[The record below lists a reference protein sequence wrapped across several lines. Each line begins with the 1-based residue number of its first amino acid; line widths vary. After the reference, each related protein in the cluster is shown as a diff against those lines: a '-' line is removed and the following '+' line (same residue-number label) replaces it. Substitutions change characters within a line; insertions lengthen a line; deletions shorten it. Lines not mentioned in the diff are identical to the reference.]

1 MAELKNITD
10 VELYFNGEEK
20 KFTVSAKQGDKATRY
35 VRVTILQEDNTE
47 YKIPDGYIA
56 IVNIQKPDRH
66 FCYNECAIQDN
77 KVIIQLTNQALAAA
91 GTAHADVEIRNAA
104 NALVLST
111 QSFEIEIEKSQ
122 RDENAILS
130 SNEMTALEDRVQ
142 KYIDDL
148 IKTKEEVLKVEE
160 AVKIAEE
167 ARKQAETDRVNAESD
182 RQANEAARQQTED
195 GRQANE
201 AARQQAENDR
211 QTNETA
217 RQQAENNRQ
226 AKETERQQTESDR
239 QANEAARQQAES
251 DRQAN
256 ETARQQ
262 AEAQRGQ
269 DLNEHLADKGIHI
282 EEAEREYW
290 NTILQTAKEYTNG
303 MYEQS
308 TGYTREEISKLVGSA
323 PETLDT
329 LEEIAAV
336 IKENQTIMDT
346 LNAAIGTKANKNE
359 FDSHAGNGTIH
370 ITVEEREKW
379 NAAAA
384 KDTIAW
390 DKITGRPPIPT
401 NTNQLT
407 NGAGYITGINKTM
420 VVNAL
425 GYTPPAENTW
435 RPVQNNLASGSTT
448 DCLSAAMGKTLK
460 EQVDSKAASGHTHNY
475 AESASAGGAATSA
488 NKLNANAG
496 NIEQPIYFK
505 NGVPV
510 KCAHSLGS
518 DVPERAVFTDTTG
531 SYKSVGAS
539 GNGDAANWKVI
550 TLANGYKIMTGK
562 TTGANYTMNNQY
574 GNAYWA
580 AFSISVPNGISYF
593 DCVNVTPYAG
603 TGLVGVV
610 VTYYNTNKIS
620 GFVFSPQSETK
631 NITFHVTIHGT
642 A

>member
-35 VRVTILQEDNTE
+35 VRVTILQEDDTK

-122 RDENAILS
+122 RDDSAILS

-182 RQANEAARQQTED
+182 RQAKETARQQAESDRQAKEMARQQAESDRQTNEAARQQAESNRQGNEAARQQTE
-195 GRQANE
+195 
-201 AARQQAENDR
+201 
-211 QTNETA
+211 
-217 RQQAENNRQ
+217 
-226 AKETERQQTESDR
+226 SDR
-239 QANEAARQQAES
+239 QENEAARQQAES

-290 NTILQTAKEYTNG
+290 NTILQTAKEYTN
-303 MYEQS
+303 
-308 TGYTREEISKLVGSA
+308 
-323 PETLDT
+323 
-329 LEEIAAV
+329 EEIAAV

-370 ITVEEREKW
+370 ITAAEREKW

-390 DKITGRPPIPT
+390 DKITGKPPIPT

-460 EQVDSKAASGHTHNY
+460 EQVDSKAASEHTHNY
-475 AESASAGGAATSA
+475 AGSASAGGAATSA

-510 KCAHSLGS
+510 KCGHSLGT

-610 VTYYNTNKIS
+610 VTYYTTNKIS

>member
-10 VELYFNGEEK
+10 VELHFNGEEK

-35 VRVTILQEDNTE
+35 VRATILQEDNTE

-104 NALVLST
+104 NTLVLST

-122 RDENAILS
+122 RDDSAILS

-167 ARKQAETDRVNAESD
+167 ARKQAETDRVNAESN
-182 RQANEAARQQTED
+182 RQANEAARQQS
-195 GRQANE
+195 
-201 AARQQAENDR
+201 END
-211 QTNETA
+211 
-217 RQQAENNRQ
+217 RQ
-226 AKETERQQTESDR
+226 AKETT
-239 QANEAARQQAES
+239 RQQAES

-290 NTILQTAKEYTNG
+290 NTILQTAKEYTN
-303 MYEQS
+303 
-308 TGYTREEISKLVGSA
+308 
-323 PETLDT
+323 
-329 LEEIAAV
+329 EEIAAV

-370 ITVEEREKW
+370 ITETERKKW

-390 DKITGRPPIPT
+390 DKITGKPPIPT

-425 GYTPPAENTW
+425 GYTPPTENTW

-475 AESASAGGAATSA
+475 AGSASAGGAATSA

-610 VTYYNTNKIS
+610 VTYYTTNKIS

>member
-111 QSFEIEIEKSQ
+111 QSFEIEIEKSK

-167 ARKQAETDRVNAESD
+167 ARKQAETDRVNAES
-182 RQANEAARQQTED
+182 
-195 GRQANE
+195 
-201 AARQQAENDR
+201 
-211 QTNETA
+211 
-217 RQQAENNRQ
+217 NR
-226 AKETERQQTESDR
+226 R
-239 QANEAARQQAES
+239 ANEAARQQAES

-290 NTILQTAKEYTNG
+290 NTILQIAKEYTNE

-308 TGYTREEISKLVGSA
+308 TDYTREEISKRVGSA

-370 ITVEEREKW
+370 ITAAEREKW

-390 DKITGRPPIPT
+390 DKITGKPPIPT

-475 AESASAGGAATSA
+475 AGSASAGGAATSA

-510 KCAHSLGS
+510 KCGHSLGT

-610 VTYYNTNKIS
+610 VTYYTTNKIS

>member
-35 VRVTILQEDNTE
+35 VRVTILQEDDTK

-111 QSFEIEIEKSQ
+111 QSFEIEIEKTQ
-122 RDENAILS
+122 RDDSAILS

-182 RQANEAARQQTED
+182 RQA
-195 GRQANE
+195 
-201 AARQQAENDR
+201 
-211 QTNETA
+211 
-217 RQQAENNRQ
+217 
-226 AKETERQQTESDR
+226 KET
-239 QANEAARQQAES
+239 ARQQAES
-251 DRQAN
+251 DRQAK

-262 AEAQRGQ
+262 AESDRQTNEAARQQAESNRQGNEAARQQTESDRQENEAARQQMESDRRTKELLRQKAEAQRGQ
-269 DLNEHLADKGIHI
+269 DLNEHLADRDIHI
-282 EEAEREYW
+282 EETEREYW
-290 NTILQTAKEYTNG
+290 NTILQTAKEYTN
-303 MYEQS
+303 
-308 TGYTREEISKLVGSA
+308 
-323 PETLDT
+323 
-329 LEEIAAV
+329 EEIAAV

-370 ITVEEREKW
+370 ITAAEREKW

-390 DKITGRPPIPT
+390 DKITGKPPIPT

-425 GYTPPAENTW
+425 GYTPPADNTW

-460 EQVDSKAASGHTHNY
+460 EQVDSKAASEHTHNY
-475 AESASAGGAATSA
+475 AGSASAGGAATSA

-510 KCAHSLGS
+510 KCGHSLGT

-610 VTYYNTNKIS
+610 VTYYTTNKIS

>member
-10 VELYFNGEEK
+10 VELHFNGEEK

-35 VRVTILQEDNTE
+35 VRATILQEDNTE

-104 NALVLST
+104 NTLVLST

-122 RDENAILS
+122 RDDSAILS

-167 ARKQAETDRVNAESD
+167 ARKQAETDRVNAESN
-182 RQANEAARQQTED
+182 RQANEAARQQS
-195 GRQANE
+195 
-201 AARQQAENDR
+201 END
-211 QTNETA
+211 
-217 RQQAENNRQ
+217 RQ
-226 AKETERQQTESDR
+226 AKETT
-239 QANEAARQQAES
+239 RQQAES

-290 NTILQTAKEYTNG
+290 NTILQTAKEYTN
-303 MYEQS
+303 
-308 TGYTREEISKLVGSA
+308 
-323 PETLDT
+323 
-329 LEEIAAV
+329 EEIAAV

-370 ITVEEREKW
+370 ITETERKKW

-390 DKITGRPPIPT
+390 DKITGKPPIPT

-460 EQVDSKAASGHTHNY
+460 EQVDSKAASEHTHNY
-475 AESASAGGAATSA
+475 AGSASAGGAATSA

-510 KCAHSLGS
+510 KCGHSLGT

-539 GNGDAANWKVI
+539 GNGDTANWKVI

-610 VTYYNTNKIS
+610 VTYYTTNKIS

>member
-35 VRVTILQEDNTE
+35 VRVTILQEDDTK

-122 RDENAILS
+122 RDDSAILS

-182 RQANEAARQQTED
+182 RQAKETARQQAESDRQAKETARQQAESDRQTNEAARQQAESNRQGNEAARQQTE
-195 GRQANE
+195 
-201 AARQQAENDR
+201 
-211 QTNETA
+211 
-217 RQQAENNRQ
+217 
-226 AKETERQQTESDR
+226 SDR
-239 QANEAARQQAES
+239 QENEAARQQAES

-290 NTILQTAKEYTNG
+290 NTILQTAKEYAN
-303 MYEQS
+303 
-308 TGYTREEISKLVGSA
+308 
-323 PETLDT
+323 
-329 LEEIAAV
+329 EEIAAV

-370 ITVEEREKW
+370 ITAAEREKW

-390 DKITGRPPIPT
+390 DKITGKPPIPT

-460 EQVDSKAASGHTHNY
+460 EQVDSKAASEHTHNY
-475 AESASAGGAATSA
+475 AGSASAGGAATSA

-510 KCAHSLGS
+510 KCGHSLGT

-610 VTYYNTNKIS
+610 VTYYTTNKIS

>member
-20 KFTVSAKQGDKATRY
+20 KYTVSAKQGDKATRY
-35 VRVTILQEDNTE
+35 VRVTILQEDDTE

-122 RDENAILS
+122 RDDSAILS

-182 RQANEAARQQTED
+182 RQA
-195 GRQANE
+195 
-201 AARQQAENDR
+201 
-211 QTNETA
+211 
-217 RQQAENNRQ
+217 
-226 AKETERQQTESDR
+226 KET
-239 QANEAARQQAES
+239 ARQQAES
-251 DRQAN
+251 DRQAK

-262 AEAQRGQ
+262 AESDRQTNEAARQQAESNRQGNEAARQQTESDRQENEAARQQMESDRRTKELLRQKAEAQRGQ
-269 DLNEHLADKGIHI
+269 DLNEHLADRDIHI
-282 EEAEREYW
+282 EETEREYW
-290 NTILQTAKEYTNG
+290 NTILQTAKEYTN
-303 MYEQS
+303 
-308 TGYTREEISKLVGSA
+308 
-323 PETLDT
+323 
-329 LEEIAAV
+329 EEIAAV

-370 ITVEEREKW
+370 ITAAEREKW

-390 DKITGRPPIPT
+390 DKITGKPPIPT

-460 EQVDSKAASGHTHNY
+460 EQVDSKAASEHTHNY
-475 AESASAGGAATSA
+475 AGSASAGGAATSA

-510 KCAHSLGS
+510 KCGHSLGT

-610 VTYYNTNKIS
+610 VTYYTTNKIS

>member
-35 VRVTILQEDNTE
+35 VRVTILQEDDTK

-122 RDENAILS
+122 RDDSAILS

-182 RQANEAARQQTED
+182 RQAKETARQQAESDRQAKETARQQAESDRQTNEAARQQAERNRQGNEAARQQTE
-195 GRQANE
+195 
-201 AARQQAENDR
+201 
-211 QTNETA
+211 
-217 RQQAENNRQ
+217 
-226 AKETERQQTESDR
+226 SDR
-239 QANEAARQQAES
+239 QENEAARQQAES

-290 NTILQTAKEYTNG
+290 NTILQTAKEYTN
-303 MYEQS
+303 
-308 TGYTREEISKLVGSA
+308 
-323 PETLDT
+323 
-329 LEEIAAV
+329 EEIAAV

-370 ITVEEREKW
+370 ITAAEREKW

-390 DKITGRPPIPT
+390 DKITGKPPIPT

-460 EQVDSKAASGHTHNY
+460 EQVDSKAASEHTHNY
-475 AESASAGGAATSA
+475 AGSASAGGAATSA

-510 KCAHSLGS
+510 KCGHSLGT

-610 VTYYNTNKIS
+610 VTYYTTNKIS

>member
-35 VRVTILQEDNTE
+35 VRVTILQEDDTK

-122 RDENAILS
+122 RDDSAILS

-182 RQANEAARQQTED
+182 RQAKETARQQAESDRQAKETARQQAESDRQTNEAARQQAESNRQGNEAARQQTE
-195 GRQANE
+195 
-201 AARQQAENDR
+201 
-211 QTNETA
+211 
-217 RQQAENNRQ
+217 
-226 AKETERQQTESDR
+226 SDR
-239 QANEAARQQAES
+239 QENEAARQQAES

-290 NTILQTAKEYTNG
+290 NTILQTAKEYTN
-303 MYEQS
+303 
-308 TGYTREEISKLVGSA
+308 
-323 PETLDT
+323 
-329 LEEIAAV
+329 EEIAAV

-370 ITVEEREKW
+370 ITAAEREKW

-390 DKITGRPPIPT
+390 DKITGKPPIPT

-460 EQVDSKAASGHTHNY
+460 EQVDSKAASEHTHNY
-475 AESASAGGAATSA
+475 AGSASAGGAATSA

-510 KCAHSLGS
+510 KCGHSLGT

-531 SYKSVGAS
+531 SYKSVQFKA
-539 GNGDAANWKVI
+539 
-550 TLANGYKIMTGK
+550 
-562 TTGANYTMNNQY
+562 
-574 GNAYWA
+574 
-580 AFSISVPNGISYF
+580 
-593 DCVNVTPYAG
+593 
-603 TGLVGVV
+603 
-610 VTYYNTNKIS
+610 
-620 GFVFSPQSETK
+620 
-631 NITFHVTIHGT
+631 
-642 A
+642 

>member
-10 VELYFNGEEK
+10 VELHFNGEEK

-35 VRVTILQEDNTE
+35 VRATILQEDNTE

-104 NALVLST
+104 NTLVLST

-122 RDENAILS
+122 RDDSAILS

-182 RQANEAARQQTED
+182 RQAKETARQQAESDRQAKETARQQAESDRQTNEAARQQS
-195 GRQANE
+195 
-201 AARQQAENDR
+201 
-211 QTNETA
+211 
-217 RQQAENNRQ
+217 ENNRQ

-269 DLNEHLADKGIHI
+269 DLNEHLADRDIHI
-282 EEAEREYW
+282 EETEREYW
-290 NTILQTAKEYTNG
+290 NTILQTAKEYTN
-303 MYEQS
+303 
-308 TGYTREEISKLVGSA
+308 
-323 PETLDT
+323 
-329 LEEIAAV
+329 EEIAAV

-370 ITVEEREKW
+370 ITAAEREKW

-390 DKITGRPPIPT
+390 DKITGKPPIPT

-460 EQVDSKAASGHTHNY
+460 EQVDSKAASEHTHNY
-475 AESASAGGAATSA
+475 AGSASAGGAATSA

-510 KCAHSLGS
+510 KCGHSLGT

-610 VTYYNTNKIS
+610 VTYYTTNKIS

>member
-35 VRVTILQEDNTE
+35 VRVTILQEDDTK

-122 RDENAILS
+122 RDDSAILS

-182 RQANEAARQQTED
+182 RQA
-195 GRQANE
+195 
-201 AARQQAENDR
+201 
-211 QTNETA
+211 
-217 RQQAENNRQ
+217 
-226 AKETERQQTESDR
+226 KET
-239 QANEAARQQAES
+239 ARQQAES
-251 DRQAN
+251 DRQAK

-262 AEAQRGQ
+262 AESDRQTNEAARQQAESNRQGNEAARQQTESDRQENEAARQQMESDRRTKELLRQKAEAQRGQ
-269 DLNEHLADKGIHI
+269 DLNEHLADRDIHI
-282 EEAEREYW
+282 EETEREYW
-290 NTILQTAKEYTNG
+290 NTILQTAKEYTN
-303 MYEQS
+303 
-308 TGYTREEISKLVGSA
+308 
-323 PETLDT
+323 
-329 LEEIAAV
+329 EEIAAV

-370 ITVEEREKW
+370 ITAAEREKW

-390 DKITGRPPIPT
+390 DKITGKPPIPT

-425 GYTPPAENTW
+425 GYTPPADNTW

-460 EQVDSKAASGHTHNY
+460 EQVDSKAASEHTHNY
-475 AESASAGGAATSA
+475 AGSASAGGAATSA

-610 VTYYNTNKIS
+610 VTYYTTNKIS

>member
-35 VRVTILQEDNTE
+35 VRVTILQEDDTK

-122 RDENAILS
+122 RDDSAILS

-182 RQANEAARQQTED
+182 RQAKETARQQAESDRQAKETARQQAESDRQTNEAARQQAESNRQGNEAARQQTE
-195 GRQANE
+195 
-201 AARQQAENDR
+201 
-211 QTNETA
+211 
-217 RQQAENNRQ
+217 
-226 AKETERQQTESDR
+226 SDR
-239 QANEAARQQAES
+239 QENEAARQQAES

-290 NTILQTAKEYTNG
+290 NTILQTAKEYTN
-303 MYEQS
+303 
-308 TGYTREEISKLVGSA
+308 
-323 PETLDT
+323 
-329 LEEIAAV
+329 EEIAAV

-370 ITVEEREKW
+370 ITAAEREKW

-390 DKITGRPPIPT
+390 DKITGKPPIPT

-460 EQVDSKAASGHTHNY
+460 EQVDSKAASEHTHNY
-475 AESASAGGAATSA
+475 AGSASAGGAATSA

-510 KCAHSLGS
+510 KCGHSLGT

-574 GNAYWA
+574 GNAYWT

-610 VTYYNTNKIS
+610 VTYYTTNKIS

>member
-1 MAELKNITD
+1 MAELKNTTD

-20 KFTVSAKQGDKATRY
+20 KYTVSAKQGDKATRY
-35 VRVTILQEDNTE
+35 VRVTILQEDDTE

-182 RQANEAARQQTED
+182 RQAKETARQQAESDRQAKETARQQAED

-201 AARQQAENDR
+201 AARQQAESDR
-211 QTNETA
+211 QTNEA
-217 RQQAENNRQ
+217 A
-226 AKETERQQTESDR
+226 RQQTESDR
-239 QANEAARQQAES
+239 QENEAARQQAES

-290 NTILQTAKEYTNG
+290 NTILQTAKEYTN
-303 MYEQS
+303 
-308 TGYTREEISKLVGSA
+308 EEI
-323 PETLDT
+323 T
-329 LEEIAAV
+329 AV

-370 ITVEEREKW
+370 ITETERKKW

-390 DKITGRPPIPT
+390 DKITGKPPIPT

-425 GYTPPAENTW
+425 GYTPPTENTW

-460 EQVDSKAASGHTHNY
+460 EQVDSKAASEHTHNY
-475 AESASAGGAATSA
+475 AGSASAGGAATSA

-510 KCAHSLGS
+510 KCGHSLGT

-610 VTYYNTNKIS
+610 VTYYTTNKIS

>member
-111 QSFEIEIEKSQ
+111 QSFEIEIEKTQ

-167 ARKQAETDRVNAESD
+167 ARKQAETDRVNAESN
-182 RQANEAARQQTED
+182 RRANEAARQQS
-195 GRQANE
+195 
-201 AARQQAENDR
+201 
-211 QTNETA
+211 
-217 RQQAENNRQ
+217 
-226 AKETERQQTESDR
+226 ESDR
-239 QANEAARQQAES
+239 RANEAARQQAES

-290 NTILQTAKEYTNG
+290 NTILQIAKEYTNG

-370 ITVEEREKW
+370 ITAAEREKW

-390 DKITGRPPIPT
+390 DKITGKPPIPT

-475 AESASAGGAATSA
+475 AGSASAGGAATSA

-610 VTYYNTNKIS
+610 VTYYTTNKIS

>member
-35 VRVTILQEDNTE
+35 VRVTILQEDDTK

-122 RDENAILS
+122 RDDSAILS

-167 ARKQAETDRVNAESD
+167 ARKQAE
-182 RQANEAARQQTED
+182 
-195 GRQANE
+195 
-201 AARQQAENDR
+201 
-211 QTNETA
+211 
-217 RQQAENNRQ
+217 
-226 AKETERQQTESDR
+226 
-239 QANEAARQQAES
+239 
-251 DRQAN
+251 
-256 ETARQQ
+256 
-262 AEAQRGQ
+262 AQRGQ

-290 NTILQTAKEYTNG
+290 NTILQTAKEYTN
-303 MYEQS
+303 
-308 TGYTREEISKLVGSA
+308 
-323 PETLDT
+323 
-329 LEEIAAV
+329 EEIAAV

-370 ITVEEREKW
+370 ITAAEREKW

-390 DKITGRPPIPT
+390 DKITGKPPIPT

-460 EQVDSKAASGHTHNY
+460 EQVDSKAASEHTHNY
-475 AESASAGGAATSA
+475 AGSASAGGAATSA

-510 KCAHSLGS
+510 KCGHSLGT

-610 VTYYNTNKIS
+610 VTYYTTNKIS

>member
-1 MAELKNITD
+1 MAELKNTTD
-10 VELYFNGEEK
+10 IELYFNGEEK
-20 KFTVSAKQGDKATRY
+20 NYTVSAKQGDKATRY
-35 VRVTILQEDNTE
+35 VRATILQEDNTE

-104 NALVLST
+104 NTLVLST

-122 RDENAILS
+122 RDDSAILS

-182 RQANEAARQQTED
+182 RQAKETARQQMESDRQAKETARQQAESDRQTNEAARQQTES
-195 GRQANE
+195 
-201 AARQQAENDR
+201 
-211 QTNETA
+211 
-217 RQQAENNRQ
+217 NRQ
-226 AKETERQQTESDR
+226 K
-239 QANEAARQQAES
+239 NEAARQQAES
-251 DRQAN
+251 DRQEN
-256 ETARQQ
+256 EAARQQ
-262 AEAQRGQ
+262 MESDRRTKELLRQKAEAQRGQ
-269 DLNEHLADKGIHI
+269 DLNEHLADRDIHI
-282 EEAEREYW
+282 EETEREYW
-290 NTILQTAKEYTNG
+290 NTILQTAKEYTN
-303 MYEQS
+303 
-308 TGYTREEISKLVGSA
+308 
-323 PETLDT
+323 
-329 LEEIAAV
+329 EEIAAV

-370 ITVEEREKW
+370 ITAAEREKW

-390 DKITGRPPIPT
+390 DKITGKPPIPT

-425 GYTPPAENTW
+425 GYTPPADNTW

-460 EQVDSKAASGHTHNY
+460 EQVDSKAASEHTHNY
-475 AESASAGGAATSA
+475 AGSASAGGAATSA

-510 KCAHSLGS
+510 KCGHSLGT

-574 GNAYWA
+574 GNAYWT

-610 VTYYNTNKIS
+610 VTYYTTNKIS

>member
-35 VRVTILQEDNTE
+35 VRVTILQEDDTK

-122 RDENAILS
+122 RDDSAILS

-182 RQANEAARQQTED
+182 RQA
-195 GRQANE
+195 
-201 AARQQAENDR
+201 
-211 QTNETA
+211 
-217 RQQAENNRQ
+217 
-226 AKETERQQTESDR
+226 KET
-239 QANEAARQQAES
+239 ARQQAES
-251 DRQAN
+251 DRQAK

-262 AEAQRGQ
+262 AESDRQTNEAARQQAESNRQGNEAARQQTESDRQENEAARQQMESDRRTKELLRQKAEAQRGQ
-269 DLNEHLADKGIHI
+269 DLNEHLADRDIHI
-282 EEAEREYW
+282 EETEREYW
-290 NTILQTAKEYTNG
+290 NTILQTAKEYTN
-303 MYEQS
+303 
-308 TGYTREEISKLVGSA
+308 
-323 PETLDT
+323 
-329 LEEIAAV
+329 EEIAAV

-370 ITVEEREKW
+370 ITAAEREKW

-390 DKITGRPPIPT
+390 DKITGKPPIPT

-460 EQVDSKAASGHTHNY
+460 EQVDSKAASEHTHNY
-475 AESASAGGAATSA
+475 AGSASAGGAATSA

-510 KCAHSLGS
+510 KCGHSLGT

-610 VTYYNTNKIS
+610 VTYYTTNKIS

>member
-167 ARKQAETDRVNAESD
+167 ARKQAETDRVNAESNRQANEAARQQSEND
-182 RQANEAARQQTED
+182 RQANEAARQQAED

-201 AARQQAENDR
+201 AARQQAEDD
-211 QTNETA
+211 
-217 RQQAENNRQ
+217 RQ
-226 AKETERQQTESDR
+226 AKETERQQAEDGR
-239 QANEAARQQAES
+239 QAKEAARQQAED
-251 DRQAN
+251 DRQAK
-256 ETARQQ
+256 EAARQQ

-290 NTILQTAKEYTNG
+290 NTILQIAKEYTNG

-308 TGYTREEISKLVGSA
+308 TGYTREEISK
-323 PETLDT
+323 
-329 LEEIAAV
+329 
-336 IKENQTIMDT
+336 
-346 LNAAIGTKANKNE
+346 
-359 FDSHAGNGTIH
+359 HAGNGTIH

-475 AESASAGGAATSA
+475 AGSASAGGAATSA

-610 VTYYNTNKIS
+610 VTYYTTNKIS